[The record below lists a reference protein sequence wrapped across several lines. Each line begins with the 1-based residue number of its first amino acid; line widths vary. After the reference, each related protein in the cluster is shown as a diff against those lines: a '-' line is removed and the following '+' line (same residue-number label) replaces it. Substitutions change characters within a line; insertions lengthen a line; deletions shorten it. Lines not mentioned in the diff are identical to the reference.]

1 MTNCYLFDLQITQFG
16 RMKNIKSCQNG
27 FWVYENEKLMCN
39 MAHLNLKEG
48 IHLKYFSIA
57 S

>member
-1 MTNCYLFDLQITQFG
+1 
-16 RMKNIKSCQNG
+16 MKNIKSCQNG